1 MGNIR
6 RHVKLGTILVFAGFA
21 LATVLSLLPG
31 KAVTNAASGTPQEA
45 YEARLARN
53 ENLIVKYD
61 LDEVRDGKLL
71 ASKWDAESGSFV
83 PDTAADATVVYEQSG
98 KATGTVENEEGVES
112 KGALSFSGVAHARA
126 KFHLPAEATG
136 MTISIWVKNLST
148 YWGSLAEFWDG
159 TNGGRFGKGTLQLTQ
174 GQPFSWGYPGNQNGN
189 CPSYDNTK
197 CQGKK
202 HSFVTSIDSSD
213 DGKQGEEDLMERDR
227 WYQVIFTVTE
237 TELKAYRDGE
247 LKQTFKQYEE
257 RSGNDP
263 NNVNDILKGIMN
275 AARNESS
282 GMVGIRLGN
291 DDTADRRDIL
301 DDFRIYNGAMSEEE
315 VTALYNEYKGIKSL
329 HGKTVKF
336 EGVDGEFSADNGG
349 SIHFESN
356 SQDFP
361 KILIGSVEAS
371 GVTEEGGT
379 YSATGDGFSYTYQV
393 NDYVLRQRTA
403 IVTYTADSDVYTFA
417 VTQSNPD
424 IGLVTITSLKIKE
437 NGESHDLEGFSE
449 ERFHYSYT
457 LSPDTYEVE
466 FEVVVSRGGSSDVD
480 TVNADI
486 QFNGE
491 NVITT
496 TAGTEG
502 GNPVTYTITL
512 SRATA
517 HEALPTVSGILLG
530 YTQQNVYVDELPAT
544 LDESCV
550 ETVYPNGSEVANF
563 SYDPATHVLTFAVED
578 KVTHATTSYTVN
590 YKTKQEGHIA
600 HWSFEESEN
609 GENKVFKGERWDAE
623 QGAYVTDGELDM
635 TVRDGAWNEAVTDQ
649 RAATA
654 ATPVEGVMG
663 NGITLKNWGYTTAN
677 LPAVE
682 GKTNGFTFST
692 WMKTSGIVWEA
703 VFAVIGEE
711 HGTIF
716 EKGNMQWHRFS
727 DGQLQG
733 GWDNL
738 ANSVG
743 DWVDDNL
750 DGDNDESNGRKKD
763 FYNTP
768 SGDASYVFYTVTVTY
783 SDGTCQIRFY
793 KDGELAVM
801 FDEQEGSVVK
811 AQIVI
816 EALNAGAS
824 VGLHRH
830 HLDGDQPSTFDE
842 ANIYAYAMT
851 AEEVRAAYNAA
862 AELTVGEYYDVT
874 DLTYP
879 DLLLGGATE
888 VNTLED
894 GTKAGVTANGVAYSY
909 QPIEAETATKVL
921 DEQGVVVT
929 LSKNGLTNTATVKF
943 RRTLTFEAE
952 TLGYKLSAEGES
964 IALTVPDDPAE
975 VIRVKVPANTDFAQI
990 SGGDCTVKPVAGDDD
1005 SSHYTTAFVYDEETH
1020 TASITVSHTE
1030 YSEFRTVYSVSFTP
1044 KSTEALLSMVVTGG
1058 TGRLELAESDF
1069 AEGEAEVTVASLSDF
1084 ELRVT
1089 LRLAEGATVA
1099 GGGTTLTLTEEN
1111 LVEGKLPIVITN
1123 ENGDEVTYYLVPVA
1137 APSSEAKLSALT
1149 AGDFEL
1155 DPAFDADVNE
1165 YTVTVEA
1172 GEGAQVFAALTA
1184 TPVEGATVRKSY
1196 DRETNVITV
1205 LVTAADG
1212 VTTAEYT
1219 ITIVENE
1226 EEPDEPASNDA
1237 SLVRLTLNGTE
1248 ITFTDGTAEYLAP
1261 LGTRLSEIVVSA
1273 EAAEGATVQYR
1284 IDVEGSKVVI
1294 LVTAE
1299 DGVTT
1304 AEYTVNVTVETA
1316 DFGEGTTEDN
1326 TPAED
1331 EGGCGSVV
1339 TAGAA
1344 LTLALFAGAGLLI
1357 TKKRKSL

>member
-83 PDTAADATVVYEQSG
+83 PDTAADATVQYDVNGGDRGDIQS
-98 KATGTVENEEGVES
+98 AESVEGT
-112 KGALSFSGVAHARA
+112 GALSFTGKAHARA

-136 MTISIWVKNLST
+136 MTISIWVKDITT
-148 YWGSLAEFWDG
+148 YWGALAEFWDG
-159 TNGGRFGKGTLQLTQ
+159 TDGGRLGKGTMQGNGGRADEGDPWSANCSAHSDGTMAEGAGWDSFFIEGGT
-174 GQPFSWGYPGNQNGN
+174 YNG
-189 CPSYDNTK
+189 DNNGGAAVDNMKADT
-197 CQGKK
+197 
-202 HSFVTSIDSSD
+202 
-213 DGKQGEEDLMERDR
+213 
-227 WYQVIFTVTE
+227 WYQVTFTVTE
-237 TELKAYRDGE
+237 TEMRAYRDGV
-247 LKQTFKQYEE
+247 LKQTFTNK
-257 RSGNDP
+257 NDTTK
-263 NNVNDILKGIMN
+263 ILQSMMR
-275 AARNESS
+275 AAKNESA
-282 GMVGIRLGN
+282 GMLGIRLAH
-291 DDTADRRDIL
+291 DSTVDRKDIL
-301 DDFRIYNGAMSEEE
+301 DDFRIYNGAMSEDE
-315 VTALYNEYKGIKSL
+315 VKSLYEEYKGIKSL
-329 HGKTVKF
+329 GEKSIR
-336 EGVDGEFSADNGG
+336 VDGANRSLLVGNGG
-349 SIHFESN
+349 NISFKYYSET
-356 SQDFP
+356 FP
-361 KILIGSVEAS
+361 KLLIGGVEAS

-379 YSATGDGFSYTYQV
+379 YSATGDGFSYS
-393 NDYVLRQRTA
+393 
-403 IVTYTADSDVYTFA
+403 YTVEDKSGERVATVVYSEAGAEYAFT
-417 VTQSNPD
+417 VTQINEKVIS
-424 IGLVTITSLKIKE
+424 LTSLKLVV
-437 NGESHDLEGFSE
+437 NGVARDIAGFDPDQT
-449 ERFHYSYT
+449 SYFVT
-457 LSPDTYEVE
+457 LTPDDADVQ
-466 FEVVVSRGGSSDVD
+466 FEV
-480 TVNADI
+480 TVAYDGTSNIDEVNESVNL
-486 QFNGE
+486 NGE
-491 NVITT
+491 NVIHTSAVT
-496 TAGTEG
+496 DGE
-502 GNPVTYTITL
+502 PVTYTITL

-530 YTQQNVYVDELPAT
+530 YTQQNVYVDELPAA

-550 ETVYPNGSEVANF
+550 ETVYPNGSEVTDF

-600 HWSFEESEN
+600 HWSFEESES
-609 GENKVFKGERWDAE
+609 GENTVFKGERWDAE
-623 QGAYVTDGELDM
+623 QGAYVTDSALDM
-635 TVRDGAWNEAVTDQ
+635 TVRDGAWSEAVTDQ

-703 VFAVIGEE
+703 VFAVIGAE

-716 EKGNMQWHRFS
+716 EKGNMQWHCFS
-727 DGQLQG
+727 DGQLQS
-733 GWDNL
+733 GWGNL

-851 AEEVRAAYNAA
+851 ADEVRAAYNAA

-888 VNTLED
+888 VNTLGD

-909 QPIEAETATKVL
+909 QPIEAETATKAL

-990 SGGDCTVKPVAGDDD
+990 TGGDCTVKPVAGDSD

-1030 YSEFRTVYSVSFTP
+1030 YTEFQTVYSVSFTP
-1044 KSTEALLSMVVTGG
+1044 KSTEALRSMVVTGG

-1069 AEGEAEVTVASLSDF
+1069 TEGEAEVTVASLSDF

-1099 GGGTTLTLTEEN
+1099 GGGTITLTEEN

-1219 ITIVENE
+1219 INIVENE

-1284 IDVEGSKVVI
+1284 IDAEGSKVVI